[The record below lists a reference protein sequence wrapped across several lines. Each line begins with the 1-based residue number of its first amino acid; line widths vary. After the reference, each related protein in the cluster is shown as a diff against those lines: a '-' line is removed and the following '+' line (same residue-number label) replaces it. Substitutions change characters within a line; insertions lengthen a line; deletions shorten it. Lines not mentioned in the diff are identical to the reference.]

1 MPTLEQRIE
10 ELNRHFGFREH
21 PEDFNCELNPER
33 IAYKNEAL
41 RTKNRDLYASY
52 LADNYPREI
61 DRELADIDSKA
72 NSLIQVSKDEAEQ
85 LFADNKIN
93 MLKSDIS
100 YKDPDAIFQMK
111 KVNEEDLNWP
121 PEGRET
127 DLLNRNSR
135 PFEALE
141 GKSNIWLLTYNSPKK
156 TLYQHHFNKICNYS
170 LVAEHTF
177 CYKTN
182 SSLPFILSTLIP

>member
-21 PEDFNCELNPER
+21 PEDFNFELNPER

-52 LADNYPREI
+52 LADNYPGEM
-61 DRELADIDSKA
+61 DRELADFDSKA

-111 KVNEEDLNWP
+111 KVNEEDLNWHL
-121 PEGRET
+121 EGHET
-127 DLLNRNSR
+127 DLLNGNSR

-141 GKSNIWLLTYNSPKK
+141 GKSNIWLLK
-156 TLYQHHFNKICNYS
+156 
-170 LVAEHTF
+170 
-177 CYKTN
+177 
-182 SSLPFILSTLIP
+182 

>member
-21 PEDFNCELNPER
+21 PEDFNFELNPER

-41 RTKNRDLYASY
+41 RTKNRALYASS
-52 LADNYPREI
+52 LADNYPREM
-61 DRELADIDSKA
+61 DRELADFDSKA

-85 LFADNKIN
+85 LLADNKIN

-111 KVNEEDLNWP
+111 KVNEEDLNWHL
-121 PEGRET
+121 EGHET
-127 DLLNRNSR
+127 DLLNGNSR

-141 GKSNIWLLTYNSPKK
+141 GKSNIWLLK
-156 TLYQHHFNKICNYS
+156 
-170 LVAEHTF
+170 
-177 CYKTN
+177 
-182 SSLPFILSTLIP
+182 